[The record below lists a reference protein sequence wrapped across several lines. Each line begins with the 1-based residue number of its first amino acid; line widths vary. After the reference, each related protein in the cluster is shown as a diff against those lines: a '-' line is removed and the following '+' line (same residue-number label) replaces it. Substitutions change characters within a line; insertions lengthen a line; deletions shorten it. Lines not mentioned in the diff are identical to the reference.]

1 MSEDYTYEFPDSEA
15 FIYTLRR
22 LLEAK
27 QEIQLSDLLQG
38 AECTFSSFGQFSR
51 IRWNTYDATLRIT
64 VLLDKFEVFSD
75 EVKKKLLSYA
85 DTIFPP
91 DAGYELTNIE
101 ISPRLSA
108 PPDSSILGSSSVTA
122 ALQLTR
128 FKPVWGEPAID
139 DNYACDVFMVMP
151 FRPELDAVYTRVVKP
166 TVEGLGLSIRRGD
179 DPFTDKDIMYDVWSM
194 LNACK
199 LVIADCTGRNPNV
212 FYELGIAHTLG
223 KPVIMLTQ
231 NLSELPFD
239 VLSKRAIEYNIAFH
253 QIDKLKS
260 QLEKSVLSILPR
272 EEPKTVVTVDDDEI
286 PF

>member
-1 MSEDYTYEFPDSEA
+1 MSDEYTYEFPDSKS
-15 FIYTLRR
+15 FVYTLRQF
-22 LLEAK
+22 LEAK
-27 QEIQLSDLLQG
+27 QEFDLSELLQG
-38 AECTFSSFGQFSR
+38 AECSFESYGQFSH
-51 IRWNTYDATLRIT
+51 IRWNTYDAVIRFT
-64 VLLDKFEVFSD
+64 VLVEKLGSFTEDIE
-75 EVKKKLLSYA
+75 KKLLGYA
-85 DTIFPP
+85 DKVFPRN
-91 DAGYELTNIE
+91 AGYELNNIE
-101 ISPRLSA
+101 ISPSLSA
-108 PPDSSILGSSSVTA
+108 PPSDQILASPSVNVASILA
-122 ALQLTR
+122 R
-128 FKPVWGEPAID
+128 YKPVWGEPD
-139 DNYACDVFMVMP
+139 SHDGYDCDVFMIMP
-151 FRPELDAVYTRVVKP
+151 FRPELDEVYTRVVKP

-239 VLSKRAIEYNIAFH
+239 VQSKRAIEYNIAFH
-253 QIDKLKS
+253 QIDKLKA
-260 QLEKSVLSILPR
+260 QLGKSVLSILPR